1 MKISQET
8 LPLMMSASLPS
19 ASKKPPQSLT
29 NCITD
34 SASLTSSKPSLIAL
48 IRVFIIACIRFSGG
62 DPTEPTTP
70 ITTPH
75 HTTEHHTTAER
86 TTAEHTTSPQTHPT
100 GTTPTATPSPG
111 GGSHTVTVILVVLA
125 ILAILAGLATAGFV
139 AYKRKLQLPGME
151 SIQGFINPNYRRMAE
166 DSNIVSSNP
175 LFLVNVEIEIILLLP
190 GQSQGS
196 LKQTELTL
204 LLQLEVK

>member
-1 MKISQET
+1 MQVRSHHSLSQI
-8 LPLMMSASLPS
+8 AS
-19 ASKKPPQSLT
+19 Q
-29 NCITD
+29 N

-48 IRVFIIACIRFSGG
+48 IRVFIIACTRFSGG

-70 ITTPH
+70 NTTPH
-75 HTTEHHTTAER
+75 HTTEHHTTAQR

-175 LFLVNVEIEIILLLP
+175 LFLVNVEIEITLLLP